1 MSIQSVNTKRHV
13 VMLKMCLAFTVK
25 VYTLRSGLALKGR
38 GGNIGLANIGSTKP
52 VPMPMLRSYLFSSVQ
67 ACIYLY
73 PQPVG
78 QLVAK
83 RVIEECCKQPHV
95 GPIGTDLHKL

>member
-1 MSIQSVNTKRHV
+1 MFGFYCQGLYLEVW
-13 VMLKMCLAFTVK
+13 A
-25 VYTLRSGLALKGR
+25 RSQR
-38 GGNIGLANIGSTKP
+38 PGGNIGLATIGSTKP

-95 GPIGTDLHKL
+95 GPIGTELHKL

>member
-1 MSIQSVNTKRHV
+1 MFGFYCQ
-13 VMLKMCLAFTVK
+13 
-25 VYTLRSGLALKGR
+25 GLYLEVWAGSQWLGE
-38 GGNIGLANIGSTKP
+38 NIGPAATGPTEP
-52 VPMPMLRSYLFSSVQ
+52 VLTPVLRSYLSSVQ
-67 ACIYLY
+67 ACIYSY

-95 GPIGTDLHKL
+95 GPIGTELHKL

>member
-1 MSIQSVNTKRHV
+1 MFGFYCQGLYLEVW
-13 VMLKMCLAFTVK
+13 A
-25 VYTLRSGLALKGR
+25 RSQR
-38 GGNIGLANIGSTKP
+38 PGGNIGLATIGSTKP

-73 PQPVG
+73 P
-78 QLVAK
+78 K

-95 GPIGTDLHKL
+95 DAIGTELHKL